1 VLEYDW
7 DSSVGTWVCLTSQAL
22 RRAFSARLAQVGITL
37 RQWEVLAWLSS
48 HGASSQA
55 EIAEGLGIEAPT
67 LAGIVTRME
76 RDGWLERKACSN
88 DRRKNR
94 LFATEQADA
103 VWNRAVQECN
113 IMRDQ
118 MTSGLSD
125 AELKQFKRTCE
136 RIRENMAAAAD
147 TVLDLECFT
156 ETQPETA

>member
-1 VLEYDW
+1 
-7 DSSVGTWVCLTSQAL
+7 
-22 RRAFSARLAQVGITL
+22 
-37 RQWEVLAWLSS
+37 
-48 HGASSQA
+48 
-55 EIAEGLGIEAPT
+55 LGIEAPT

-94 LFATEQADA
+94 LFATDQADA

-118 MTSGLSD
+118 MIAGLSN

-136 RIRENMAAAAD
+136 RIRENLAAAAD
-147 TVLDLECFT
+147 TVVDTECLA
-156 ETQPETA
+156 ETRPG

>member
-7 DSSVGTWVCLTSQAL
+7 DSSIGTWVCLTSQAL

-94 LFATEQADA
+94 LFATVQADA

-113 IMRDQ
+113 VMRDQ
-118 MTSGLSD
+118 MTVGLSESD
-125 AELKQFKRTCE
+125 LKHFKRTCE
-136 RIRENMAAAAD
+136 RIRENLVAASDTVVDAEFFAD
-147 TVLDLECFT
+147 TS
-156 ETQPETA
+156 PG